1 MSKWKKT
8 VLFRS
13 ESKKLFL
20 SSTFED
26 LWLLGLLSGF
36 SHCCTQPFPRRAGRA
51 HQACTCRVS
60 ESSQGL
66 TLPVSCFVLFR
77 GGIAVYSATILSPVC
92 VSHILKNRKTRELV
106 VSPYS
111 SCFFRPTDMA
121 PCGVA
126 LRQWHRTE
134 AAGKAHWPPAF
145 RVEVSQSSGA
155 AGCAIERYCVWGGV
169 GFFFFFFKTI
179 NKQIQH
185 KLALCC
191 WFLFSISW
199 GLFAF

>member
-1 MSKWKKT
+1 M
-8 VLFRS
+8 
-13 ESKKLFL
+13 

-36 SHCCTQPFPRRAGRA
+36 SYCCTQPSPLRAGRA
-51 HQACTCRVS
+51 HRACTCRVS

-66 TLPVSCFVLFR
+66 TLPVSFSVLFR
-77 GGIAVYSATILSPVC
+77 GGIAVYSATILPPVC
-92 VSHILKNRKTRELV
+92 VSHILKNGKTRELV
-106 VSPYS
+106 VSSYS

-134 AAGKAHWPPAF
+134 SAGKAHWPPAF
-145 RVEVSQSSGA
+145 RMEVSQSSEA
-155 AGCAIERYCVWGGV
+155 VGCAIERYCVGV
-169 GFFFFFFKTI
+169 CVVCVFFKDCI